1 MKFLEPTYQKY
12 TQRRGRACEALI
24 LGRWL
29 QTQVTRAFGWKN
41 TNICQRAAN
50 TGNTLMASTRAGGI
64 AKVPKR
70 QI

>member
-29 QTQVTRAFGWKN
+29 QTQVTRAFG
-41 TNICQRAAN
+41 
-50 TGNTLMASTRAGGI
+50 
-64 AKVPKR
+64 
-70 QI
+70 